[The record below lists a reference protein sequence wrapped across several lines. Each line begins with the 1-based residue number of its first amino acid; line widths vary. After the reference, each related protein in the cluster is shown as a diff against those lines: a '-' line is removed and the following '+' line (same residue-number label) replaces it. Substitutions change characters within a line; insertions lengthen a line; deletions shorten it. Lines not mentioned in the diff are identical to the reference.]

1 MNTKEE
7 TIDVLNDLLLI
18 NNDRIAGYE
27 KAAAEID
34 DSDTELDGLFQKLSN
49 DSNNYAAQL
58 TEQIRRLGGEAQTG
72 TMFSGKLYRVWMD
85 IKATLSNNV
94 RRAVLES
101 TELGEDAALK
111 AYDLALNSGKL
122 PQYEYDMVL
131 TQMNSIHQSHRY
143 IKQRRIK
150 LQQEQEYA
158 PAS

>member
-7 TIDVLNDLLLI
+7 IIDVLNNLLLI

-27 KAAAEID
+27 KAASELD
-34 DSDTELDGLFQKLSN
+34 KSDTELVSLFQKLGN

-58 TEQIRRLGGEAQTG
+58 TEQIRRQGGEAQTG

-85 IKATLSNNV
+85 IKSTLSSNV

-131 TQMNSIHQSHRY
+131 TQMNGIYQSHRY

-150 LQQEQEYA
+150 LQREREFA
-158 PAS
+158 PVN